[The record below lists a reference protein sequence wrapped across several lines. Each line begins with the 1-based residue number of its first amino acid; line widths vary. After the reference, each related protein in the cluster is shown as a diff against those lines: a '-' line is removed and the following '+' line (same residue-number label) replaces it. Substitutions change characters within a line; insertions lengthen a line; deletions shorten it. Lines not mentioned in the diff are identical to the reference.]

1 MEAVSKIQRHSWV
14 PPKPAAEFLH
24 TGRVRCISYYMH
36 NIPYQIV
43 FHHLML
49 TCHIFNH
56 TKLYHI
62 RLSSYH
68 YHHIFRSYDMISLF
82 ISYHTIHDISF
93 SPLYDLPCY
102 RSPPA
107 LRTCSLCS
115 QASMSM
121 SSSRSLSS
129 AEDSDSA
136 VVVSR

>member
-1 MEAVSKIQRHSWV
+1 MSYYIISCHTITSAHISIPYYIISYHIRIYNLEAVSKIQRHSWV

-93 SPLYDLPCY
+93 SP
-102 RSPPA
+102 
-107 LRTCSLCS
+107 
-115 QASMSM
+115 SMIYHADPH
-121 SSSRSLSS
+121 LH
-129 AEDSDSA
+129 
-136 VVVSR
+136 